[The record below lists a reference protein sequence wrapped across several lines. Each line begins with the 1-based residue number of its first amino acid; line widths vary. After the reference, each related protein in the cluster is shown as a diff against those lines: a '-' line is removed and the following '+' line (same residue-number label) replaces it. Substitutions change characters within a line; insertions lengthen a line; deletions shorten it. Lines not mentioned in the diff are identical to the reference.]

1 MAKSYIVRQK
11 RFELVDECLRR
22 DVHPM
27 TIKEIW
33 KYCNQRLP
41 EDFTV
46 HTYRDD
52 LKHIE
57 ENLGVKINKDQV
69 RDGFHCF
76 KYQNP
81 GSSIIKGNSAAN
93 QVVLCN
99 LNKIKKGLA
108 GFLGLDL
115 DSSLTTITDELNKF
129 LGYDE
134 NDGTGI
140 EFEKILLKSHGKVKP
155 RKLLEPLLMAIIQH
169 QTLDI
174 KYEVPGRDKREWTI
188 FPQFLKQYNQ
198 RWYLIATKHR
208 DEVEG
213 KLYNLALDRILKMED
228 NQHIHYKECGIDF
241 RVYFK
246 NVVGV
251 TKPDGADPIV
261 VKLRIDRGEYPYI
274 ESKPIHAS
282 QEELFESD
290 GDKDYVYVSLYVYDN
305 FELRSK
311 ILSYGSK
318 VTVMEPKSLRDKLAH
333 DLKKSLENYQD

>member
-290 GDKDYVYVSLYVYDN
+290 GDKDYVYVS
-305 FELRSK
+305 
-311 ILSYGSK
+311 
-318 VTVMEPKSLRDKLAH
+318 
-333 DLKKSLENYQD
+333 

>member
-305 FELRSK
+305 FELRCK

>member
-1 MAKSYIVRQK
+1 MAKSFIMKLERLK
-11 RFELVDECLRR
+11 LVDKCLRKYEHSMNIQQIR
-22 DVHPM
+22 EYCNKKLNEEFTEETYRNDLKE
-27 TIKEIW
+27 IKEAYGVEICDTVVGGFMRF
-33 KYCNQRLP
+33 KYADESFSIFGDSVVNQVDLCNFR
-41 EDFTV
+41 
-46 HTYRDD
+46 R
-52 LKHIE
+52 
-57 ENLGVKINKDQV
+57 INK
-69 RDGFHCF
+69 
-76 KYQNP
+76 
-81 GSSIIKGNSAAN
+81 S
-93 QVVLCN
+93 
-99 LNKIKKGLA
+99 LA
-108 GFLGLDL
+108 DFLGLDS
-115 DSSLTTITDELNKF
+115 DSTLTTITDELNKF

-155 RKLLEPLLMAIIQH
+155 RKLLEPLLKAIIQH
-169 QTLDI
+169 QPLDI

-213 KLYNLALDRILKMED
+213 KLYNLALDRILKMEA
-228 NQHIHYKECGIDF
+228 NQHIPYKECGIDF